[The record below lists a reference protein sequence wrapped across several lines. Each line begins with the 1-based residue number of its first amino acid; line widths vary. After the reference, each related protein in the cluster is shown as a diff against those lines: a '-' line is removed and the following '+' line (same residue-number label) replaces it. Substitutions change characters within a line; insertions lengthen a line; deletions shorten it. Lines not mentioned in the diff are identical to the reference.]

1 MSSTIEVLR
10 KGKQKTRKNLSPHQQ
25 IDRSSRQAAYDDDN
39 DDDDSSYEQLCY
51 DDKNLWKPLLEQQ
64 KLEKVADRL
73 EYAPKLRRSK
83 RKKKHTSR

>member
-10 KGKQKTRKNLSPHQQ
+10 KGKQKTRKKHSPQL
-25 IDRSSRQAAYDDDN
+25 DRDSRRQAAYDDDN
-39 DDDDSSYEQLCY
+39 DDDDSSY
-51 DDKNLWKPLLEQQ
+51 DDKNLWKPLIEQQ

-73 EYAPKLRRSK
+73 EYAAPKLRRSK